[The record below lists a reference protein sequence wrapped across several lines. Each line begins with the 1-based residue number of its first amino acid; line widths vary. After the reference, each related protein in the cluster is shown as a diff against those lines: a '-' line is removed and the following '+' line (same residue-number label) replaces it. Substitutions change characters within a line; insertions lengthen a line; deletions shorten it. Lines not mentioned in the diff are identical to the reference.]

1 MDMNT
6 VFPSKFLKASDLQD
20 KAVVVTI
27 ERVEMDSITDD
38 TTKPV
43 VYFVGKEKGL
53 VLNKTNTKTI
63 SNLYGGESDEWA
75 GKSITIYPT
84 ETDFQG
90 ERVECIRVKIKRPAT
105 PVAEGGLTRE
115 EVQTELDTAAA
126 KEAADPGSDIPF

>member
-6 VFPSKFLKASDLQD
+6 VFPSKFLRASDLQD
-20 KAVVVTI
+20 RAVNVTI
-27 ERVEMDSITDD
+27 DRVEMGDIADD
-38 TTKPV
+38 TVKPV

-63 SNLYGGESDEWA
+63 SNLYGGESDDWA

-90 ERVECIRVKIKRPAT
+90 ERGRQARP
-105 PVAEGGLTRE
+105 
-115 EVQTELDTAAA
+115 
-126 KEAADPGSDIPF
+126 